1 MVVFVSN
8 SMVLYIANE
17 ILIKMTIQQSEIMEA
32 QKLWGDAIVKIGQ
45 TFREKSDF
53 REIAENAVG
62 DFYAYD
68 LGKVLF
74 KPTKAS
80 EKQFR
85 LTFESAVSYFVGG
98 NTDFPEDKGFALQPW
113 KNVRFENAG
122 IIVNDNS
129 AFAMGNYFFTD
140 YNDVETKV
148 EYTFGYRKAE
158 NGKLKIILHHSSLPF
173 QNV

>member
-1 MVVFVSN
+1 
-8 SMVLYIANE
+8 MVLYI
-17 ILIKMTIQQSEIMEA
+17 LIETLMKTLIQQSEILEA

-45 TFREKSDF
+45 AFRENSNFKKL
-53 REIAENAVG
+53 AENAVG
-62 DFYAYD
+62 DFYGYD

-85 LTFESAVSYFVGG
+85 LTFESAVSYFVGD

-122 IIVNDNS
+122 VIINS
-129 AFAMGNYFFTD
+129 DIAFAMGNYFFTD

-148 EYTFGYRKAE
+148 EYTFGYQKAE
-158 NGKLKIILHHSSLPF
+158 SGKLKINLHHSSLPF
-173 QNV
+173 QSK